1 MALVCCSSSVRSC
14 LPATPQHEDL
24 PRRPRRVGNEH
35 PPSIVRECPV
45 PYAEESRVPMV
56 YPCICERYDAHI
68 WLGEREK
75 QRKGE
80 GCAREEQGDGGE
92 VLGVEV
98 EGLCEEGAETYFYS
112 QNLPTV
118 ALLLPRAALPLALL
132 LSFSQPDVSVVALA
146 DTGDAT
152 FFRVGDGMLS
162 DYARGYSLATRT
174 AWKVLVLWCSW

>member
-1 MALVCCSSSVRSC
+1 MSPYSTFCFLQHVRYAPLLS
-14 LPATPQHEDL
+14 D
-24 PRRPRRVGNEH
+24 
-35 PPSIVRECPV
+35 PSTLR
-45 PYAEESRVPMV
+45 
-56 YPCICERYDAHI
+56 
-68 WLGEREK
+68 
-75 QRKGE
+75 
-80 GCAREEQGDGGE
+80 
-92 VLGVEV
+92 
-98 EGLCEEGAETYFYS
+98 EEGAETYFYS